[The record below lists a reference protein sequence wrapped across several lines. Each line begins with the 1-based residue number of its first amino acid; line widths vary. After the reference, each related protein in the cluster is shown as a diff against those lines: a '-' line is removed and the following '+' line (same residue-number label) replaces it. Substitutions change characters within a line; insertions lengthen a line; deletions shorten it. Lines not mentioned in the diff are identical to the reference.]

1 MPFLASDCV
10 GGDWEAVES
19 VDQTLTA
26 ESKKCVELF
35 CERDSTNSYLK
46 DEELKSVKAQV
57 DNCRAA
63 EGQR

>member
-1 MPFLASDCV
+1 MPFLASDYV
-10 GGDWEAVES
+10 GGGWEAVGS
-19 VDQTLTA
+19 VDQTLIA

-35 CERDSTNSYLK
+35 CAPDSTNSYLK

-63 EGQR
+63 ESQR

>member
-1 MPFLASDCV
+1 MPFLASDDA

-19 VDQTLTA
+19 VDQTLIA
-26 ESKKCVELF
+26 ESKCVELF

-57 DNCRAA
+57 GNCRAA